1 MSKEEEIKTLMNPRH
16 KKRIITAKWEI
27 VIPENEPYVIV
38 RPRTDRAGS
47 THNLILRALLEWL
60 KPRIIG
66 YTADSV
72 EIEGLTKLNL
82 SLKVGK
88 HRIDAITWDG
98 IKYEYWEVK
107 QPYELGLSRTQEQ
120 LLDYAQNLER
130 FNLATTQDGI
140 EQALAIRKLLGLD
153 DVMRIWEV
161 KPRFGAGNS
170 KSEVR
175 EIREG

>member
-1 MSKEEEIKTLMNPRH
+1 MSEEEEVKTLMNPRH
-16 KKRIITAKWEI
+16 KKRILTAKWEI

-38 RPRTDRAGS
+38 KPRTDRTGS
-47 THNLILRALLEWL
+47 THNLILRALLEGL
-60 KPRIIG
+60 RPRIIA

-72 EIEGLTKLNL
+72 EVEGLAKLNL

-98 IKYEYWEVK
+98 VKYEHWEVK

-120 LLDYAQNLER
+120 LLDFASHLET
-130 FNLATTQDGI
+130 FNLATTPDGV
-140 EQALAIRKLLGLD
+140 EQALAIRNLLGLN

-161 KPRFGAGNS
+161 KPRLGAGNI

-175 EIREG
+175 EVKG